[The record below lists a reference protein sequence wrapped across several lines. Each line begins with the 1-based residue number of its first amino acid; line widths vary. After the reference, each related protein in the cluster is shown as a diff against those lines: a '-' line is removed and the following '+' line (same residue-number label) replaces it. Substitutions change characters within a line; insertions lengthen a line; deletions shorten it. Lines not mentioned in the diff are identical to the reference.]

1 MQYIRI
7 SEKDFFFAQYD
18 SRNASSFEHSHF
30 RLQPHKSAAA
40 TFREALAAAP
50 FMQRGKET
58 TEVLVAGANVLV
70 PLSEFMEEDSQTLYE
85 YCSPRAEKC
94 RVFYDTVPSAN
105 VVMLF
110 SLPETLCHIL
120 EDELPNV
127 RYTSSAMAVARHFS
141 SKSKT
146 ADGSRRVYVYVC
158 GDTAEVS
165 VYEDARVV
173 VTNSYKV
180 SAPSDVLY
188 YLFSLARQQ
197 SIDLSATPVYVA
209 AETGHRDRLVEELR
223 RYTPNAYAVN
233 PAAEFNRNIVAT
245 TEGLPYDLVCR
256 LLAR

>member
-18 SRNASSFEHSHF
+18 CRHASSFEYTHF

-40 TFREALAAAP
+40 TFREALEAAP
-50 FMQRGKET
+50 FMQRGKEP

-146 ADGSRRVYVYVC
+146 ADSTRRVFLYVY
-158 GDTAEVS
+158 GETAEVS

-173 VTNSYKV
+173 VANSYKV
-180 SAPSDVLY
+180 AALSDVLY

-197 SIDLSATPVYVA
+197 SVDLAATPVYVA
-209 AETGHRDRLVEELR
+209 AESGQRARIVDGLR
-223 RYTPNAYAVN
+223 RYTANAYAVN

-256 LLAR
+256 LLTC